1 MKRLLA
7 AACLGLLL
15 FAPCC
20 FAGAPVAAAKQAAAA
35 DAVSQADLVA
45 MLRDAPAE
53 NPKRAEKLAELFR
66 SAGLKDIALQPI
78 PGCQGRANVVARLP
92 GLPPPRP
99 GEPGGTDRTFIIG
112 AHLDHSSAGAG
123 IIDDWTG
130 VAVMVGLARSLAKS
144 PRRHAWVFAGF
155 DMEEAGRVGSR
166 HFVAAMPA
174 EERRRVRAMVNLECL
189 GVSGMKV
196 WMTGSADALESLAR
210 QAAARGSFPLTFREL
225 HGVTADSDS
234 FMAAGIP
241 AITLDSLDAA
251 DFRLIDSPLD
261 RFEAVRPERLYE
273 QFKFILKYVQAL
285 DAYAGEIPA
294 ANQNALA
301 PAR

>member
-1 MKRLLA
+1 MKRPLA
-7 AACLGLLL
+7 AVCLGLFFMVPWCL
-15 FAPCC
+15 
-20 FAGAPVAAAKQAAAA
+20 AGAPAPVAVPKQAAAA

-92 GLPPPRP
+92 A
-99 GEPGGTDRTFIIG
+99 GTDRTFIIG

-166 HFVAAMPA
+166 YFVAAMPA

-196 WMTGSADALESLAR
+196 WMNGSADALESLAR

-294 ANQNALA
+294 ANQDAVA
-301 PAR
+301 PAAR

>member
-1 MKRLLA
+1 MKRPLA
-7 AACLGLLL
+7 AVCLGLFFMVPWCLAG
-15 FAPCC
+15 AP
-20 FAGAPVAAAKQAAAA
+20 APVAAPKQAAAA

-92 GLPPPRP
+92 A
-99 GEPGGTDRTFIIG
+99 GTDRTFIIG

-294 ANQNALA
+294 TNQSALA
-301 PAR
+301 PAAR